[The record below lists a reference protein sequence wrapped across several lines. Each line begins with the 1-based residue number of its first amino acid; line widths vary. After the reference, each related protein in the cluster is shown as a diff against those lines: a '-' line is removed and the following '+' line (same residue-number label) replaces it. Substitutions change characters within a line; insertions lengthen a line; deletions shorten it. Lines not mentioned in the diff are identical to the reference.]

1 MVDEMYLG
9 KSTQYHS
16 GEYLEA
22 DDEGNLYKGKVAFM
36 IVGFEESIPYIAQA
50 ILEVKFSGEWL
61 ADKMSNY
68 IDDLTSAEFC
78 IRGIVTDNHASN
90 IHA

>member
-1 MVDEMYLG
+1 MSSWYKESIYYIVQVIPEVRV
-9 KSTQYHS
+9 S
-16 GEYLEA
+16 GEWL
-22 DDEGNLYKGKVAFM
+22 
-36 IVGFEESIPYIAQA
+36 A